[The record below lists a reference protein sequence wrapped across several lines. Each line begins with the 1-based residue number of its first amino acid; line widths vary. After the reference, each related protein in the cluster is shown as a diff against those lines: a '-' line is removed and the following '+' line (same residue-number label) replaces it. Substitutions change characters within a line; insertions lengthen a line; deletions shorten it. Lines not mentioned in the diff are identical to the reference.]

1 MKILINGTEFNFP
14 ETDDV
19 EISFISDKEINLSVL
34 TRPSERL
41 EKIVNLFIAKKIGFA
56 QLKAS
61 VKK

>member
-1 MKILINGTEFNFP
+1 MKIIINGKGFELP
-14 ETDDV
+14 DSEDV
-19 EISFISDKEINLSVL
+19 EIEIKSDREINLSVL

-61 VKK
+61 VK